1 MDTLQDPSVPAVL
14 LSLSVTGETGAPQK
28 LPVPTPQSG
37 SHQNSCFPF
46 LPPFPPLPSHPSPAL
61 PPGLPPQLPS
71 QPSVEG
77 GVPPLPGCLKEL
89 PAPRSGPQN
98 KTTIG
103 KHRKGEKP
111 QKSGCLCLQITAA
124 GRGRAQQRSRT
135 LSCAPFSSTSLSAST
150 RVGWRDHWVCVCV
163 HVQAHARAWGM
174 GNAHAQPKGCPLQV
188 CPQYWPLAW
197 SLDLGRK
204 KKSVPSPQ
212 GLLSANKALCAHL
225 DGEVCACAQRA
236 RAHTHTISIGE

>member
-1 MDTLQDPSVPAVL
+1 MQNGRCDFLVDTLQDPSVPAVL

-37 SHQNSCFPF
+37 SHQNSGFPF

-61 PPGLPPQLPS
+61 PPDLPPQLPS

-124 GRGRAQQRSRT
+124 GRGRAQQRSQT

-150 RVGWRDHWVCVCV
+150 RVGWRDHWGCV
-163 HVQAHARAWGM
+163 
-174 GNAHAQPKGCPLQV
+174 
-188 CPQYWPLAW
+188 
-197 SLDLGRK
+197 
-204 KKSVPSPQ
+204 
-212 GLLSANKALCAHL
+212 
-225 DGEVCACAQRA
+225 RA
-236 RAHTHTISIGE
+236 RASTRKSMGNGKCTRTAEGVPITGVPPILATSMVTLLGQKEEKRPFSSGASLC